1 MDTNLVI
8 SVIVGIAIFGAAIY
22 LVKKLPRESKEK
34 QEMSEESQ
42 NIDVFL
48 DLLSNWPKNDQNRE
62 NFRELLRERFDASLP
77 DAVERLWDLPPVVVR
92 LFGDYLDLL
101 IEARQLYIAGYFY
114 SCVAMC
120 GIVGERLLKDVFRV
134 SIVVQKN
141 GSPQIPSDAAF
152 DQFER
157 VEVSGIIR
165 FLKKADLLS
174 DEAAT
179 AAEKLGQ
186 IRNKYAH
193 ARGKNPQR
201 DAIKSI
207 KLLHALVEDTVSVF
221 KEFDI
226 KDGAFVRKA
235 SPSTT
240 KS

>member
-1 MDTNLVI
+1 M
-8 SVIVGIAIFGAAIY
+8 VGIVVFGAAIY
-22 LVKKLPRESKEK
+22 LVKKLPSGSKEE

-42 NIDVFL
+42 HIDVFL
-48 DLLSNWPKNDQNRE
+48 DLLPNWPKNDQTRE
-62 NFRELLRERFDASLP
+62 NFRKLLRERFEASLP
-77 DAVERLWDLPPVVVR
+77 DAVERVWDLPPVI
-92 LFGDYLDLL
+92 LKPYGDYLELL
-101 IEARQLYIAGYFY
+101 IEARQLYVVGHFY

-120 GIVGERLLKDVFRV
+120 GIVGERLVKDVFRV

-141 GSPQIPSDAAF
+141 GSPQIPPDGAF

-165 FLKKADLLS
+165 FLKEADLLS

-186 IRNKYAH
+186 IRNRYAH

-201 DAIKSI
+201 DALKSI
-207 KLLHALVEDTVSVF
+207 KLLHTLVEDTVSVF

-235 SPSTT
+235 SPSAT